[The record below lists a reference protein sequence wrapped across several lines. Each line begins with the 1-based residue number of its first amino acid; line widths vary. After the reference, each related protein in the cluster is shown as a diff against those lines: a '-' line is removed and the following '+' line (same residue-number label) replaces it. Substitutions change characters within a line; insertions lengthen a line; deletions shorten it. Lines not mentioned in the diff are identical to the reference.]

1 MKTGLSAALVIIG
14 AILMGLA
21 VVSGI
26 GYGLYLLGVVGLTF
40 GPAAWA
46 GFVVW
51 AKMFGGGFILYI
63 LGIIGVAVSK

>member
-1 MKTGLSAALVIIG
+1 MKTGLCAALVIIG

-40 GPAAWA
+40 GPAAW
-46 GFVVW
+46 
-51 AKMFGGGFILYI
+51 
-63 LGIIGVAVSK
+63 LGQGL